1 MQGVLLHAIDGKG
14 NDIYKR
20 AAGTSA
26 LGPTSPPISFT
37 NTIRLAS
44 CTKLVTTIAA
54 LQCVERGLLALDA
67 PLDAL
72 LPELCSQ
79 PIITSYNA
87 ASSAAAASL
96 TFAQRT
102 KPLTLRHLLTH
113 TSGVGYDT
121 LQPALRAHRAS
132 RGEAGQTTTPSAA
145 IATAFGVPLLFE
157 PGDGWAYGGGL
168 DWAGV
173 AVERA
178 LRAGGGGG
186 GELEDCVQE
195 CVFGPLGLRD
205 STFRLERREG
215 VRERLVEMALKGGG
229 GAVHGVEGVEGLVPA
244 EGAMVGLADPV
255 AECLGG
261 SGLYS
266 SVPDFLALLRDLL
279 APEPKLLRKET
290 VDQMFE
296 PQMERGGKA
305 QEMLAGNP
313 WMYSSM
319 TGGATQEETEVNFGM
334 GGLLIMSDL
343 EGWGAKTTG
352 TLTWGGNGNL
362 IWFANREARGGD
374 GIAALFGGQ
383 VLPAGDA
390 DVQVLIKAFLQEVW
404 RRSG

>member
-1 MQGVLLHAIDGKG
+1 MQGVLLHAIDRKG

-178 LRAGGGGG
+178 LQTHGG

-195 CVFGPLGLRD
+195 RVFGPLGLRD

-215 VRERLVEMALKGGG
+215 VRERLVEMALKG
-229 GAVHGVEGVEGLVPA
+229 
-244 EGAMVGLADPV
+244 
-255 AECLGG
+255 
-261 SGLYS
+261 
-266 SVPDFLALLRDLL
+266 
-279 APEPKLLRKET
+279 
-290 VDQMFE
+290 
-296 PQMERGGKA
+296 
-305 QEMLAGNP
+305 
-313 WMYSSM
+313 
-319 TGGATQEETEVNFGM
+319 
-334 GGLLIMSDL
+334 
-343 EGWGAKTTG
+343 
-352 TLTWGGNGNL
+352 
-362 IWFANREARGGD
+362 
-374 GIAALFGGQ
+374 
-383 VLPAGDA
+383 
-390 DVQVLIKAFLQEVW
+390 
-404 RRSG
+404 